1 MEKSLNDAGS
11 WFQSAYKWLNENVTG
26 HLIFSVIIV
35 ILVII
40 LIIILK
46 KILKKIKKAQIERNR
61 DSDSDTKTLDS
72 IYKIIFDVASAILI
86 VAGLLSILQ
95 INGINVTSIITGLGI
110 AGAVL
115 GLAVQDP
122 LKDLISGIQI
132 VTDKFYTIG
141 TAVKYN
147 DFEGTING
155 FTLRTTKIID
165 YDGSTVMTVS
175 NRNISQII
183 RIPDPMYQYI
193 DIPLS
198 YDDDPEKIHK
208 DMLEIIEKVKEDEKI
223 SDCIYKYTNA
233 FKDSSIEYTI
243 RISNKPA
250 DKNTAR
256 RNAITIVQRELNKR
270 NYVIPY
276 NQLDIHTK

>member
-1 MEKSLNDAGS
+1 MENFFKQISDTS
-11 WFQSAYKWLNENVTG
+11 QTVYDWLSKNVTG

-35 ILVII
+35 IFVFV
-40 LIIILK
+40 LIIIIK
-46 KILKKIKKAQIERNR
+46 KIMNKIKKAQKERNI
-61 DSDSDTKTLDS
+61 DSETDTKTLDS
-72 IYKIIFDVASAILI
+72 IYKIIFDIISAVLA
-86 VAGLLSILQ
+86 VAGLLAILQ

-147 DFEGTING
+147 DFEGTIHG

-165 YDGSTVMTVS
+165 YDSSTIMTVS
-175 NRNISQII
+175 NRNISQIV

-193 DIPLS
+193 NIPLS
-198 YDDDPEKIHK
+198 YDDDPEQIHR

-223 SDCIYKYTNA
+223 TDCIYKYTNA
-233 FKDSSIEYTI
+233 FNDSNIEYTI

-256 RNAITIVQRELNKR
+256 RNALTIVQRELNRR